1 MALKKPRL
9 SALLNHVGVD
19 DIKESTLHIE
29 LAEAV
34 NLRGLFITLQSK
46 EVYYFNLPVF
56 KP

>member
-1 MALKKPRL
+1 MALNKPRL

-19 DIKESTLHIE
+19 DIRESTLHIE

-46 EVYYFNLPVF
+46 EVYHFNLPVF